1 MKSFVVVNH
10 IWNTQLT
17 IDAVK
22 DLRLTCK
29 ELGEFLNPRL
39 FHELTISFSRA
50 TYENDLSKV
59 RTLATTDCHPA
70 SSGTR
75 TLKIASLS
83 PAYDPSYRGP
93 SWKNVDGEWIQ
104 EADPEA
110 PLEAM
115 LAEKELKGYLFKA
128 VASLKGVQS
137 VE

>member
-1 MKSFVVVNH
+1 
-10 IWNTQLT
+10 LT
-17 IDAVK
+17 INAVK

-29 ELGEFLNPRL
+29 QFGEFLHPRL
-39 FHELTISFSRA
+39 IRELTISFSRA

-59 RTLATTDCHPA
+59 RILATTDCHAA

-75 TLKIASLS
+75 TLKITSLS
-83 PAYDPSYRGP
+83 PAYDPVYRP

-104 EADPEA
+104 EPDPET

-128 VASLKGVQS
+128 IASLKGVQS